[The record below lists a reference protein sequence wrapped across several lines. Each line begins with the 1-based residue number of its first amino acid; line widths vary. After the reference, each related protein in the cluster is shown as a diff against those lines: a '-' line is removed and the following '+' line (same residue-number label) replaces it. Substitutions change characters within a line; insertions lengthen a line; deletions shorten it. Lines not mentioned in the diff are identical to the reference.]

1 MAVLALAVASFL
13 LLLLVFWLWRR
24 TRRLGRRIDA
34 LTRGEEGKDLG
45 EILDAHLDKVFA
57 VSREVDELAVRTA
70 VVEANLRRSF
80 QRIGLVRF
88 NPFEDTGGNQS
99 FALALLDADGDG
111 WVVSAAST
119 PAPGRGSTP
128 RRSTAAGPRPP
139 CPRRRRTRCATRWQ
153 AGLHER
159 RARPDRLGGTAAAR
173 CSGMAPNA
181 PDRPDP

>member
-57 VSREVDELAVRTA
+57 VSNEVDELTVRTA
-70 VVEANLRRSF
+70 VAEANLRRSF

-99 FALALLDADGDG
+99 FALALLDANGDG
-111 WVVSAAST
+111 IVFQQPPLPHRTRVYAKAVNGGRSETALSEEETARGARRDGRRVWTNV
-119 PAPGRGSTP
+119 GRGLT
-128 RRSTAAGPRPP
+128 G
-139 CPRRRRTRCATRWQ
+139 
-153 AGLHER
+153 
-159 RARPDRLGGTAAAR
+159 
-173 CSGMAPNA
+173 
-181 PDRPDP
+181 

>member
-45 EILDAHLDKVFA
+45 EILDTHLDKVFA
-57 VSREVDELAVRTA
+57 VSNEVDELTVRTA
-70 VVEANLRRSF
+70 VAEANLRRSF

-99 FALALLDADGDG
+99 FALALLDANGDG
-111 WVVSAAST
+111 IVFSSLHSRTGTRVYAKAVNGGRSETALSEEETHAVRDAMAGGSGT
-119 PAPGRGSTP
+119 NVGRGLT
-128 RRSTAAGPRPP
+128 G
-139 CPRRRRTRCATRWQ
+139 
-153 AGLHER
+153 
-159 RARPDRLGGTAAAR
+159 
-173 CSGMAPNA
+173 
-181 PDRPDP
+181 

>member
-45 EILDAHLDKVFA
+45 EILDTHLTKVFA
-57 VSREVDELAVRTA
+57 VSNEVDELTVRTA
-70 VVEANLRRSF
+70 VAEANLRRSF

-99 FALALLDADGDG
+99 FALALLDANGDG
-111 WVVSAAST
+111 IVFSSLHTRAGTRVYAKAVNGGRSETALSEEETQAVRDAMAGGSARTS
-119 PAPGRGSTP
+119 G
-128 RRSTAAGPRPP
+128 AA
-139 CPRRRRTRCATRWQ
+139 
-153 AGLHER
+153 
-159 RARPDRLGGTAAAR
+159 
-173 CSGMAPNA
+173 
-181 PDRPDP
+181 